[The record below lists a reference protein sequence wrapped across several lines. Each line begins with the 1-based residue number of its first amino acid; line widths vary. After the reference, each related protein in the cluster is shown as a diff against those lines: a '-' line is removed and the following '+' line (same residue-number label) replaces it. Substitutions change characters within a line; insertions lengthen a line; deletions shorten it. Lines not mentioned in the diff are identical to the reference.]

1 MKQTL
6 QQLEPIDVPLKNLLA
21 WEGNVRTTEPDK
33 SIHEL
38 AASIEAVG
46 PLHSV
51 VVEPTQRGKYPVI
64 AGKRRLLALS
74 LLQQQGKITATYKV
88 PCRLLPPGTDLTE
101 ISLIENIQREPCFPW
116 TNARASKRSSRTAN
130 PLSMSPPVSATPK
143 KPYKS
148 A

>member
-46 PLHSV
+46 LLHSL

-74 LLQQQGKITATYKV
+74 LLHQQGKISRDLQSA
-88 PCRLLPPGTDLTE
+88 LPSAAARYRSYGNQPH
-101 ISLIENIQREPCFPW
+101 REH
-116 TNARASKRSSRTAN
+116 SKRTH
-130 PLSMSPPVSATPK
+130 VSAGRMRQLPN
-143 KPYKS
+143 
-148 A
+148 AH